1 MKILKDYK
9 DDDFE
14 YKCDHKFCFIY
25 LFIYIYIYFVMHD
38 TSKEHPYI
46 ALKVRV

>member
-25 LFIYIYIYFVMHD
+25 IYIYIYIFGD
-38 TSKEHPYI
+38 
-46 ALKVRV
+46 A